1 MTATAGERL
10 DTPVLIVGAGPAGLA
25 CALRLAQ
32 LAAAGNAGTLSPE
45 DIYVIDK
52 ADAPGM
58 HNLSGAVF
66 DPIAL
71 AELVPD
77 YVEQGFPF
85 ETPVSGERL
94 LFLTERRAWRLP
106 LAERL
111 FGNAGCQLVSLGKVV
126 QWLAEQAEAAGVNV
140 LAGFGGASLLA
151 EEGRVTGVLTVGQG
165 RNRDGTPGPQFEPGA
180 ELRARVTVLAEGAHG
195 SLTQQLRED
204 FHLAGDNPQVY
215 ALGLKELW
223 DVPSERMQ
231 AGTVWHSLGYPLDRS
246 MYGGGWIYALRED
259 RLSLGLVV
267 GLHYPDA
274 AFDPHAALQR
284 YKQHPELSRLLA
296 GGRLLRYGAKVLPAG
311 GLWAIPRT
319 GVPGV
324 IAVGDGA
331 GYLNMRRM
339 KGIHLAMKTGMLAA
353 EASAAVFAGAVEVA
367 DLHSDFTR
375 RIRGSWVWP
384 EMWMAR
390 NYHQAFADGLVRG
403 LAHAALQ
410 LVTRGRGMHVR
421 YPDRPGHERLIPN
434 RTGTPR
440 ALVVDEEITF
450 SRETSV
456 LHSGTRHDEEQP
468 AHLQIAEPA
477 ICHDRCTKEFG
488 NPCTRFCPAG
498 VYEWLDDSAGPHTKI
513 NAPNCLH
520 CKTCE
525 IMDPYRNIRWT
536 VPENGGPRYEA
547 M

>member
-1 MTATAGERL
+1 MTAATGERL
-10 DTPVLIVGAGPAGLA
+10 ETPVLIVGAGPAGLA

-32 LAAAGNAGTLSPE
+32 LAAAGTAGTLSPD
-45 DIYVIDK
+45 DIHVIDK
-52 ADAPGM
+52 AYAPGM
-58 HNLSGAVF
+58 HTLSGAVL
-66 DPIAL
+66 DPVAL

-77 YVEQGFPF
+77 YAEQGFPF
-85 ETPVSGERL
+85 EAPVSEERL
-94 LFLTERRAWRLP
+94 LFVTKRRTWRIP
-106 LAERL
+106 FAERL
-111 FGNAGCQLVSLGKVV
+111 FGNDGCHLVALGKVV
-126 QWLAEQAEAAGVNV
+126 QWLAAQAEAAGVNV
-140 LAGFGGASLLA
+140 LMGVGGAELLI
-151 EEGRVTGVLTVGQG
+151 EDGRVAGVRTVDRG
-165 RNRDGTPGPQFEPGA
+165 RNPDGTPGTQFEPGA
-180 ELRARVTVLAEGAHG
+180 ELHGRVTVLAEGAYG

-223 DVPSERMQ
+223 DVPAGRLR
-231 AGTVWHSLGYPLDRS
+231 AGTVWHSLGYPLDPS
-246 MYGGGWIYALRED
+246 MYGGGWMYALRED
-259 RLSLGLVV
+259 RVSLGLVV

-284 YKQHPELSRLLA
+284 YKGHPRVSALLE

-311 GLWAIPRT
+311 GLWAIPKA

-324 IAVGDGA
+324 LAVGDAA
-331 GYLNMRRM
+331 GYVDMQRM

-353 EASAAVFAGAVEVA
+353 DAAAGVFSGAVDVDE
-367 DLHSDFTR
+367 LPSDFAARVRT
-375 RIRGSWVWP
+375 SWAWS
-384 EMWMAR
+384 EMWKAR
-390 NYHQAFADGLVRG
+390 NYHQGFSAGLYRG

-410 LVTRGRGMHVR
+410 LITRGRGVRGR
-421 YPDRPGHERLIPN
+421 YPDHPGHERLMPN
-434 RTGTPR
+434 RTGTAQ
-440 ALVVDEEITF
+440 ALVPDEQVTF

-456 LHSGTRHDEEQP
+456 FHSGTRHEEGQP
-468 AHLQIAEPA
+468 AHLLIAEPG
-477 ICHDRCTKEFG
+477 ICHDRCTQEFG

-498 VYEWLDDSAGPHTKI
+498 VYEWQEDPSGAHAKI
-513 NAPNCLH
+513 NAANCLH

>member
-1 MTATAGERL
+1 MTTAAGERL
-10 DTPVLIVGAGPAGLA
+10 ETPVLIVGAGPAGLA
-25 CALRLAQ
+25 CALRLAR
-32 LAAAGNAGTLSPE
+32 LAAAGNAGNLSPD
-45 DIYVIDK
+45 DIHVIDK

-58 HNLSGAVF
+58 HTLSGAVL
-66 DPIAL
+66 DPVAL

-85 ETPVSGERL
+85 EAPVSEERL

-111 FGNAGCQLVSLGKVV
+111 FGNHGCHLVSLGKVV
-126 QWLAEQAEAAGVNV
+126 QWLAAQAETAGVNV
-140 LAGFGGASLLA
+140 LTGVGGATLLV
-151 EEGRVTGVLTVGQG
+151 EGKRVTGVRTVDRGC
-165 RNRDGTPGPQFEPGA
+165 NPDGTPGAQFEPGA
-180 ELRARVTVLAEGAHG
+180 ELHGQVTVLAEGAYG

-223 DVPSERMQ
+223 DVPAGRIP
-231 AGTVWHSLGYPLDRS
+231 AGTVWHSLGYPLDHS

-259 RLSLGLVV
+259 RVSLGLVA
-267 GLHYPDA
+267 GLHYRDA
-274 AFDPHAALQR
+274 AFDPHVALQR
-284 YKQHPELSRLLA
+284 YKRHPRVSALLA

-311 GLWAIPRT
+311 GLWAIPKD

-324 IAVGDGA
+324 LAVGDGA

-353 EASAAVFAGAVEVA
+353 DATAGVFSGAIDVA
-367 DLHSDFTR
+367 ELPSDFAAR
-375 RIRGSWVWP
+375 VRASWAWS
-384 EMWMAR
+384 EMWQAR
-390 NYHQAFADGLVRG
+390 NYHQGFSEGMYRG
-403 LAHAALQ
+403 LAHTAVQ
-410 LVTRGRGMHVR
+410 LITKGRGIRGR
-421 YPDRPGHERLIPN
+421 YPDRAGHERLMPN
-434 RTGTPR
+434 RTGTPQ
-440 ALVVDEEITF
+440 AVPADEQITF
-450 SRETSV
+450 ARETSV
-456 LHSGTRHDEEQP
+456 FHSGTRHDEGQP
-468 AHLQIAEPA
+468 AHLLIAEPA
-477 ICHDRCTKEFG
+477 ICHDRCTREFG

-498 VYEWLDDSAGPHTKI
+498 VYEWQEDSGGAHAKI
-513 NAPNCLH
+513 NAANCLH

-536 VPENGGPRYEA
+536 VPESGGPRYEA